1 MINWEQANILIV
13 DDKAM
18 NIFALEEILSGPGR
32 NIVKAINGQE
42 ALKTV
47 LNNEIDLIILDV
59 QMPDMDGFEVAQILK
74 SHKRT
79 RDIPIIFAS
88 AEKKEHHFMMKGYE
102 EGAVDYLYKPLDA
115 AVTEAKVSVLLQL
128 HLRKKELLRKNL
140 ILEKH
145 ALLINNSAD
154 LICIINART
163 LQFEEANYAVNSVL
177 GYSVEEIRDT
187 SILFYLDPDD
197 CPAVQELG
205 SSDKEKFSFEAR
217 LYCKDRSVKWLN
229 WNVVSKDGLWFANAR
244 DISDLKAADRE
255 IRQLNA
261 DLKKNIAQLEVT
273 NNDLESFSYSVSH
286 DLRAPLRSINA
297 YARIIQEDHH
307 AQLNEELLRLFGII
321 QRNANRMGT
330 LIDDLLSFSRLGRR
344 QLTKVPVD
352 LVQLTQKV
360 LKNLEENGKSKAS
373 IQVEPLP
380 CAEGDPALLY
390 QVLVNLLSNAIK
402 YSGKKAAPEI
412 TVGASENE
420 EEFIYYVKDNGTG
433 FNMDYAHRLF
443 SVFQRLHSNEEFEGT
458 GVGLAIVQRIVVKH
472 GGRVWAEGE
481 PDKGA
486 TFFFSLP
493 KMNNKKLS
501 YDGIR

>member
-1 MINWEQANILIV
+1 
-13 DDKAM
+13 
-18 NIFALEEILSGPGR
+18 
-32 NIVKAINGQE
+32 
-42 ALKTV
+42 
-47 LNNEIDLIILDV
+47 
-59 QMPDMDGFEVAQILK
+59 
-74 SHKRT
+74 
-79 RDIPIIFAS
+79 
-88 AEKKEHHFMMKGYE
+88 
-102 EGAVDYLYKPLDA
+102 
-115 AVTEAKVSVLLQL
+115 
-128 HLRKKELLRKNL
+128 
-140 ILEKH
+140 
-145 ALLINNSAD
+145 
-154 LICIINART
+154 
-163 LQFEEANYAVNSVL
+163 
-177 GYSVEEIRDT
+177 
-187 SILFYLDPDD
+187 
-197 CPAVQELG
+197 
-205 SSDKEKFSFEAR
+205 
-217 LYCKDRSVKWLN
+217 
-229 WNVVSKDGLWFANAR
+229 
-244 DISDLKAADRE
+244 
-255 IRQLNA
+255 
-261 DLKKNIAQLEVT
+261 
-273 NNDLESFSYSVSH
+273 
-286 DLRAPLRSINA
+286 
-297 YARIIQEDHH
+297 
-307 AQLNEELLRLFGII
+307 
-321 QRNANRMGT
+321 MGT

-493 KMNNKKLS
+493 KMNNKKTVV
-501 YDGIR
+501 